1 MNIVQIAGMT
11 AGNLVKELI
20 PGIRKG
26 DPMQNAGGR
35 ISGDNVDISTT
46 AKLKFDEE
54 DGATGHARDFE
65 DRFRTALIQFSNYLL
80 HDFGMIGKASD
91 MQGLMALSELAKKA
105 GIEMPDL
112 LNAEGREQLLESFRT
127 EWGLGEDATVEDIF
141 NKMKEVFG
149 DADAFKDSVPS
160 VDETQPAPV
169 AGDDIERPMPEN
181 FRHALA
187 AFTQRLFS
195 NNGIS
200 TPPSEEEYNR
210 VLTAL
215 ADKLGLPVSENGPD
229 YQGIMKALGVNED
242 SLVPEIYAK
251 LSSAFYA

>member
-35 ISGDNVDISTT
+35 VSGDNVDISTT
-46 AKLKFDEE
+46 AKLKFNEE

-80 HDFGMIGKASD
+80 HDFGMIGNASD

-112 LNAEGREQLLESFRT
+112 LNVEGREQLLDSFKT
-127 EWGLGEDATVEDIF
+127 EWGLGEDATVEEIF

-149 DADAFKDSVPS
+149 GTDAFKDSVPS

-169 AGDDIERPMPEN
+169 ADNPERPMPDN

-187 AFTQRLFS
+187 AFTQRLFG

-200 TPPSEEEYNR
+200 TSPGAKEYNR

-229 YQGIMKALGVNED
+229 YEGIMKALGVNED
-242 SLVPEIYAK
+242 SLVPEVYAK